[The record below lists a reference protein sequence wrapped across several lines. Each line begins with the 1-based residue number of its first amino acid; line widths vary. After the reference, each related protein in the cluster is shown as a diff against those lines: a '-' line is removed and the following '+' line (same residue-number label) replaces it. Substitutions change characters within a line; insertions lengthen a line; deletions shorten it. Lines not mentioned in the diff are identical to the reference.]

1 MIDIRWLLPKTI
13 VIEVWN
19 NKYYS
24 DLEDWVY
31 KLQATV
37 NDKVDVDEVKIYI
50 EDELLDA
57 IEKHI
62 ILQPWDV
69 LNLEYKIDV
78 CKISEQNLW

>member
-13 VIEVWN
+13 TIEVWDN
-19 NKYYS
+19 RYYS

-31 KLQATV
+31 KLHTTV

-50 EDELLDA
+50 EDELLDV

-78 CKISEQNLW
+78 CEISEQNLW